1 MTSGGTTLTDAL
13 LGPILAADAAGPR
26 ITYYDDSTGE
36 RIELSALTLAN
47 WAAKTANFLR
57 DELGVSPGDVVS
69 VVLPA
74 HWQTASVLLGAWWAG
89 AEVILRPDPDAAVA
103 LVTASGVETADAG
116 EVAALSLD
124 PFGRPVDD
132 LPLGVTDYATSVR
145 VHGDQFVPVGAGPA
159 LEGRSVQDV
168 LTDAQGRAAARGL
181 SATDRV
187 LATGSWD
194 DADGLLDG
202 LVAVLAAGASLVQV
216 TALDPAALDRRVATE
231 KVTTVLE

>member
-89 AEVILRPDPDAAVA
+89 AEVTLRPDPDAAVA
-103 LVTASGVETADAG
+103 LVTAAGVETADAG

-132 LPLGVTDYATSVR
+132 LPSESPTTRRRFACTAISSFPSAPVR
-145 VHGDQFVPVGAGPA
+145 P
-159 LEGRSVQDV
+159 
-168 LTDAQGRAAARGL
+168 
-181 SATDRV
+181 
-187 LATGSWD
+187 W
-194 DADGLLDG
+194 
-202 LVAVLAAGASLVQV
+202 
-216 TALDPAALDRRVATE
+216 RVAPSRTS
-231 KVTTVLE
+231 